1 MANLNEPLQLSF
13 MVLEAAPNISEG
25 VVWWTF
31 TSSKGVMN
39 LSCNSSSAHKFS
51 ADCLSLRIN
60 EVQASDGGLYEIV
73 AETRAGIGRSHVF
86 VIVIG
91 GEDWWHIPTCRLNVY
106 PDMRQSYP

>member
-91 GEDWWHIPTCRLNVY
+91 GEDWWYIPTCRLNVY